1 MSVSK
6 SVAVLVVSALTGVLL
21 ALILHHWHLSA
32 SVPQK
37 PCTSTITDGQYF
49 DDNHQ
54 PYTFNG
60 SISWWPDSHKI
71 TINGVKQ
78 EQDHNSIMI
87 RRTLTLNQV
96 IQYNNVIS
104 GRVAA
109 VDISPADKSGSQR
122 VMLSAKDEPMQIMFK
137 KINAKSW
144 LLMMNDNW
152 ILMCSN
158 K

>member
-6 SVAVLVVSALTGVLL
+6 SVAVLVISALTGVLL
-21 ALILHHWHLSA
+21 AFIFHHLYLRA

-54 PYTFNG
+54 RYTFNG
-60 SISWWPDSHKI
+60 SISWWPDNHKI
-71 TINGVKQ
+71 TLNGVKQ
-78 EQDHNSIMI
+78 EQDHDAIIM

-96 IQYNNVIS
+96 RQHNNVVS

-109 VDISPADKSGSQR
+109 VDISSADQSDSRQ
-122 VMLSAKDEPMQIMFK
+122 VMFSAKGEPMQIMFK
-137 KINAKSW
+137 KLNAKSW
-144 LLMMNDNW
+144 LLIMNDNW